1 MWAHWGQCCSTIC
14 AFPLDYKS
22 VPVACSAKVALVA
35 DEADDAEAVDEIVE
49 HADEVIV
56 EDASEVQVGPRKGIL
71 VVNFP
76 CTAAL

>member
-1 MWAHWGQCCSTIC
+1 M
-14 AFPLDYKS
+14 
-22 VPVACSAKVALVA
+22 ALVA

-56 EDASEVQVGPRKGIL
+56 EDASEVQVGSRKGIL